1 MNRKVLK
8 AVSALLAV
16 SVVLP
21 FAACNKN
28 KSDKRSGKKITSD
41 TPWFECSSYT
51 VNSPVDKAKELH
63 ILQQNVLGCDEKRLL
78 IRTTGQYVQPDTGE
92 MNTPWSGNEYDI
104 EIVTVIDLETD
115 KTIRT
120 IDLREGLG
128 TSDDI
133 EKVTASN
140 GKIKFYYTS
149 TVETEPDNYV
159 STRYEKVLDADT
171 GGVISV
177 SETDHDVESVT
188 STYKLG
194 SYFVE
199 AESFYNE
206 ASETGGYY
214 LRVTAPDGNTTT
226 VDLKD
231 DNHLISYMKFIG
243 LENESTALIPAY
255 TDSEK
260 SIYKLDL
267 KSLTIARA
275 DAKDYS
281 WLLEDFHAREHVG
294 SDGTVYRET
303 KTGIYKLNF
312 KAKKLEEFFNYSNC
326 GVNRSELS
334 GSDLVNINGNTF
346 ILTRFSGSFNSNSRE
361 EGIFE
366 VFKLTKAEKNPHEGK
381 TILELYTGSDYDYEF
396 VGDAIAEFNG
406 KNDKYFIEVTDR
418 YDQAESGINP
428 TATRDEAV
436 MSQLNNDTKQGTQLA
451 ADIIDGNGPDILLGT
466 ASLYQLNSGKYLADL
481 TPYIGTPD
489 QSKYFTNIIDAFK
502 SDGKLYNLPVTFSIS
517 GIQTKYGIEVASDTG
532 FTINEYKKFLYRE
545 LNGKDVLSNEQKY
558 YFLELFNAMR
568 DKFIADGKADFT
580 NPAFAELAGF
590 VKDNVPEQPDT
601 GTEITDDTL
610 RGLGTMAKS
619 CNSTFDYL
627 NYIVDLGGAKRFLG
641 IPSSDGRGPSVS
653 AETSVA
659 VSAHAVDIDACGEF
673 VKIIMSEEIQTK
685 AAMSGFVLNREAFR
699 KASAADIEYTN
710 SDKFYN
716 SNSDLDYAL
725 KRVTFTDKNIDDLE
739 KIISNCSYCAS
750 GDPEITVVLIEEMPA
765 YFSGQKDLDS
775 VIQIAQNRVQKI
787 LDERK

>member
-1 MNRKVLK
+1 MNRKCLK
-8 AVSALLAV
+8 AVSALLAL
-16 SVVLP
+16 SVALP
-21 FAACNKN
+21 IAACNKN
-28 KSDKRSGKKITSD
+28 KTDKRSGKKITSD
-41 TPWFECSSYT
+41 TPWFECSSYG
-51 VNSPVDKAKELH
+51 VDAPVDKSKELQV
-63 ILQQNVLGCDEKRLL
+63 LQQNVLGCDEKRLL
-78 IRTTGQYVQPDTGE
+78 IETTGQYVQPDNGE
-92 MNTPWSGNEYDI
+92 MNSPWSGNEYDI

-171 GGVISV
+171 GDVISFTE
-177 SETDHDVESVT
+177 SDHNVESVT
-188 STYKLG
+188 SKYKLG

-206 ASETGGYY
+206 TSETGGYY

-275 DAKDYS
+275 DTKDYS
-281 WLLEDFHAREHVG
+281 WLLEDFYARETVG

-346 ILTRFSGSFNSNSRE
+346 ILTKSSGSFNSNSRE

-366 VFKLTKAEKNPHEGK
+366 VYKLTKAEKNPHEGK
-381 TILELYTGSDYDYEF
+381 TILELYTGSEYDYEF

-451 ADIIDGNGPDILLGT
+451 ADIIDGNGPDILLDT

-489 QSKYFTNIIDAFK
+489 PSEYFTNIIDAFK

-532 FTINEYKKFLYRE
+532 FTIAEYEKFLYGE
-545 LNGKDVLSNEQKY
+545 LNGTDVLHNEQKY

-610 RGLGTMAKS
+610 RELGTMAKS
-619 CNSTFDYL
+619 CGSTYEYL
-627 NYIVDLGGAKRFLG
+627 SYIVDLGGAERFLG

-653 AETSVA
+653 AKTSVA
-659 VSAHAVDIDACGEF
+659 VSAHSVDIDACGEF
-673 VKIIMSEEIQTK
+673 VKIIMSKEIQTK

-699 KASAADIEYTN
+699 KASAGDLEYTN

-716 SNSDLDYAL
+716 SYSDLDYA
-725 KRVTFTDKNIDDLE
+725 KNRVTFTDRNIDDLE

-750 GDPEITVVLIEEMPA
+750 GDPEITIVLIEEMPA

-775 VIQIAQNRVQKI
+775 VIQVAQNRVQKI

>member
-1 MNRKVLK
+1 MNRKCLK
-8 AVSALLAV
+8 AVSALLAL
-16 SVVLP
+16 SVALP
-21 FAACNKN
+21 IAACNKN
-28 KSDKRSGKKITSD
+28 KTDKRSGKKITSD
-41 TPWFECSSYT
+41 TPWFECSSY
-51 VNSPVDKAKELH
+51 VVDAPVDKSKELQV
-63 ILQQNVLGCDEKRLL
+63 LQQNVLGCDEKRLL
-78 IRTTGQYVQPDTGE
+78 IETTGQYVQPDNGE
-92 MNTPWSGNEYDI
+92 MNSPWSGNEYDI
-104 EIVTVIDLETD
+104 KIVTVIDLETD

-171 GGVISV
+171 GDVISV

-188 STYKLG
+188 SKYKLG

-214 LRVTAPDGNTTT
+214 LRVTSPDGNTTA
-226 VDLKD
+226 VDLKE

-267 KSLTIARA
+267 KSLTITRA

-346 ILTRFSGSFNSNSRE
+346 ILTKSSGSFNSNSRE

-366 VFKLTKAEKNPHEGK
+366 VYKLTKAEKNPHEGK

-418 YDQAESGINP
+418 YDQAETGINP
-428 TATRDEAV
+428 AATRDEAV
-436 MSQLNNDTKQGTQLA
+436 MSQLNKDTKQGTQLA
-451 ADIIDGNGPDILLGT
+451 ADIIDGNGPDILLDT

-489 QSKYFTNIIDAFK
+489 QSEYFTNIIDAFK

-517 GIQTKYGIEVASDTG
+517 GIQTKYGIEVTSGTG
-532 FTINEYKKFLYRE
+532 FTIAEYEKFLYGE
-545 LNGKDVLSNEQKY
+545 LNGTDVLHNEQKY

-610 RGLGTMAKS
+610 RELGTKAKS
-619 CNSTFDYL
+619 CGSTYEYL
-627 NYIVDLGGAKRFLG
+627 SYIVDLGGAERFLG

-653 AETSVA
+653 AKTSVA
-659 VSAHAVDIDACGEF
+659 VSAHSVDIDACGEF
-673 VKIIMSEEIQTK
+673 VKIIMSKEIQTK

-699 KASAADIEYTN
+699 KASAGDLEYTN

-716 SNSDLDYAL
+716 SYSDLDYA
-725 KRVTFTDKNIDDLE
+725 KNRVTFTDRNIDDLE

-750 GDPEITVVLIEEMPA
+750 GDPEITIVLIEEMPA

-775 VIQIAQNRVQKI
+775 VIQVAQNRVQKI